1 MLARVSTRDYRHRH
15 GGAHTTGHRPGHR
28 TLHPGPAPQRRGVAA
43 PVGRS
48 GRRQQPVPLPDRARP
63 AQAQRGG
70 ATADRGRPARL
81 HPRDVPAGR
90 TAGRQGPGGRVG
102 RDRRRSGPHHRSEAV
117 AEPDLRDLPTGEH
130 PRQGGRG
137 TRPGGTAPRG
147 TDRGGIEVS
156 KKTELRTRTELPDAF
171 YAAAGVGDLAYQRLR
186 KLPETTARTLRT
198 ASQTAGALRERLI
211 NRERELT
218 AELGQMRAT
227 ARRRA
232 ESLAAR
238 AAKAQEK
245 AVARYRSLVAHGEQ
259 IVN

>member
-1 MLARVSTRDYRHRH
+1 M
-15 GGAHTTGHRPGHR
+15 
-28 TLHPGPAPQRRGVAA
+28 
-43 PVGRS
+43 
-48 GRRQQPVPLPDRARP
+48 
-63 AQAQRGG
+63 
-70 ATADRGRPARL
+70 
-81 HPRDVPAGR
+81 
-90 TAGRQGPGGRVG
+90 
-102 RDRRRSGPHHRSEAV
+102 
-117 AEPDLRDLPTGEH
+117 
-130 PRQGGRG
+130 
-137 TRPGGTAPRG
+137 
-147 TDRGGIEVS
+147 S

-259 IVN
+259 IVNQRFGATTGHAEPTKVEVIVGEPHDEPETPAVTGPPTTTAPRRAPGQTTRRASRAGTKAPTRRTAA